1 MPEHVPPSPDVQ
13 QAEQFATMRR
23 RIRRARLKHEGA
35 WYLLG
40 LGACAAVG
48 VTYMIQA
55 YWLLPWI
62 TGMYAALLIHAHTT
76 YADRVYQSAY
86 AAGFAMGVITAAG
99 KHEHALWHIRQG
111 EEPCEQ
117 SQMLEAPIPHQ
128 WEHEFVREEI
138 NDTAPGVFR
147 FGGKKDDD
155 GEHDDGYGDAY
166 NNRPAS

>member
-1 MPEHVPPSPDVQ
+1 MPEHVPASADVQ

-23 RIRRARLKHEGA
+23 RIRRARLKHVGA
-35 WYLLG
+35 WYFFG
-40 LGACAAVG
+40 LGACALVG
-48 VTYMIQA
+48 VTYGIQA

-62 TGMYAALLIHAHTT
+62 AGMYAALLINAHTSH
-76 YADRVYQSAY
+76 ADRVYQSAY
-86 AAGFAMGVITAAG
+86 AVGLAMGIISSAS
-99 KHEHALWHIRQG
+99 KHEHMLHHIRQG

-117 SQMLEAPIPHQ
+117 SQMLEAMIPHQ

-155 GEHDDGYGDAY
+155 DEDDGYGDAY